1 MHSALLSKIW
11 PLVAVFLIGMQ
22 PNAAHAQRLPPHCGA
37 LANAYGPWEYRA
49 DRFIPPPMHSM
60 THTAMLRLVEG
71 AHFTPEVEMLFRGAS
86 GKLGDDIDYTLRAF
100 PNHHRALVSMM
111 RYGERLKVNKVPHAK
126 YDVECYFLR
135 ALAFQPDDTTA
146 RMLYVTYLKQQG
158 RTKDALQQL
167 AVTETHAG
175 DNAFTHYNMG
185 LLYMDLG
192 EPASALKHAHIA
204 QARGF
209 LRTDLKNKLVAA
221 GRWAEPAA
229 AAASEPVAAPASAPV
244 AAQVTAPASAA
255 SQ

>member
-1 MHSALLSKIW
+1 MHSALLSKLW

-37 LANAYGPWEYRA
+37 LANAFGPYDYRN
-49 DRFIPPPMHSM
+49 DKDKLPI
-60 THTAMLRLVEG
+60 VEG
-71 AHFTPEVEMLFRGAS
+71 AHFTMSVEMLIKGNA
-86 GKLGDDIDYTLRAF
+86 GYLAGDIDYTLRAF

-111 RYGERLKVNKVPHAK
+111 RYGERLRVNQVPHAK

-244 AAQVTAPASAA
+244 AAPVTAPASAA